1 MDITSNPWV
10 VTAADVASAPV
21 VVWPYTCI
29 IENIQFEQYTN
40 ATDSATIQQANG
52 KDFAYLHAASDSETV
67 KTNKLGIA
75 MGIKI
80 PQAGI
85 TTTGTVRIYHK

>member
-10 VTAADVASAPV
+10 ITAADVASAPV
-21 VVWPYTCI
+21 VVWPYFCF

-40 ATDSATIQQANG
+40 ATDTATIQQANG
-52 KDFAYLHAASDSETV
+52 KDFAFLAAASDKETV
-67 KTNKLGIA
+67 KTNRLGPA
-75 MGIKI
+75 FGIKI

-85 TTTGTVRIYHK
+85 TATGTVRIYHK